1 MFRVGIREVINANIL
16 EIIRAILKLVMKK
29 DDGLNSNRNNKRNK
43 AILRK

>member
-29 DDGLNSNRNNKRNK
+29 DD
-43 AILRK
+43 